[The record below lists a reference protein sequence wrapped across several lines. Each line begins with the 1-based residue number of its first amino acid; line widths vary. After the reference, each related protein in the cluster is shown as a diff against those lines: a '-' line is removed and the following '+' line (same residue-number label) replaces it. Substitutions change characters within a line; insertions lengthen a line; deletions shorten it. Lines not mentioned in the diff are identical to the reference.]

1 MQVGFALLAEHVTE
15 SRDGKLSLI
24 GIFDEIRSGFVPVS
38 FPRIFAA
45 IRLEARVSEGTEHT
59 VQLVIVDE
67 DGHEVVNKSPSF
79 PVRLVPRGP
88 AAPMSAE
95 IITELVGVNFSRF
108 GDYEFNVFVDRE
120 AVPLASV
127 PFSVLAIAD

>member
-1 MQVGFALLAEHVTE
+1 MQVGFALLVEHVTE

-24 GIFDEIRSGFVPVS
+24 GIFDEIQSESVPVL

-45 IRLEARVSEGTEHT
+45 VRLLARVSEGTEHT

-67 DGHEVVNKSPSF
+67 DGHEVISKSPPF

-88 AAPMSAE
+88 AAPISAE
-95 IITELVGVNFSRF
+95 IVAELVGVKFSRF
-108 GDYEFNVFVDRE
+108 GDYEFNVFVDGE
-120 AVPLASV
+120 SAPLASV
-127 PFSVLAIAD
+127 PFSVLAIDD